1 MAKLSSSSLAFTVQ
15 RREPE
20 LVCPAEPTPREH
32 KLLSD
37 IDDQETLRFQIP
49 FIQFYH
55 RNPSMQGKDPVKVI
69 REALAKA
76 LVFYYPYAGRLW
88 EGHNGKLMVDCT
100 GEGILFI
107 EADADVTLDEI
118 GSDALQP
125 PFPCFDELLYDV
137 PDSDGMQNRPLMLIQ
152 ITRLKCGGFIFALR
166 LNHVISDGTGIAQ
179 FMSAVAEL
187 ARGCATPTTPPVWE
201 RHLLNAND
209 PPRVT
214 CKHNEYDE
222 VEEVVNLSDNM
233 VERSFFFGGNEISSL
248 YKLLPLHLHRCSRFE
263 LLTASLWRCRTLALN
278 LNPNEEVRMMC
289 CANVRSKFNPPLPSG
304 YYGNAFVFP
313 AAKTTAGQL
322 CGNPLEYAVELV
334 KEAKASVTEE
344 YVKSVA
350 SLMVINGKKRVKFP
364 MRGSYLISDLK
375 HMGYRDVDFGWGKAE
390 FGGLAKA
397 IGPISFIISAKDKKG
412 QVGAVVPVCL
422 PAPAM
427 ERFAKELDK
436 MLIHPTYEISKP
448 NFINIASA

>member
-1 MAKLSSSSLAFTVQ
+1 MAKLSSSSLKFTVQ
-15 RREPE
+15 RCEPE
-20 LVCPAEPTPREH
+20 LVCPAKPTPREY

-37 IDDQETLRFQIP
+37 IDDQESLQFQFPI
-49 FIQFYH
+49 IQFYH
-55 RNPSMQGKDPVKVI
+55 HSLSMQGKDPVKVI

-88 EGHNGKLMVDCT
+88 EGHTGKLMVDCT

-118 GSDALQP
+118 ASDALQP
-125 PFPCFDELLYDV
+125 PFPCFDELLYEV
-137 PDSDGMQNRPLMLIQ
+137 PGSDGMLNCPLMLIQ

-166 LNHVISDGTGIAQ
+166 MNHVISDATGLAQ
-179 FMSAVAEL
+179 FMSTVADM
-187 ARGCATPTTPPVWE
+187 ARGCASMPSIPPVWE
-201 RHLLNAND
+201 RHLLDAND

-222 VEEVVNLSDNM
+222 VEEGDHEAFLSDNM
-233 VERSFFFGGNEISSL
+233 VERSFFFGGDEISSL
-248 YKLLPLHLHRCSRFE
+248 YNLLPLHLRRCTKFE
-263 LLTASLWRCRTLALN
+263 LLTASLWRCRTFALN
-278 LNPNEEVRMMC
+278 LNPNEEVRLMC
-289 CANVRSKFNPPLPSG
+289 IVNVRSKFNPPLPSG

-313 AAKTTAGQL
+313 VAKTTAGQL
-322 CGNPLEYAVELV
+322 CRNPLEYAVELV
-334 KEAKASVTEE
+334 KEAKASVTGE

-350 SLMVINGKKRVKFP
+350 SLMVINVKRLKFP
-364 MRGSYLISDLK
+364 MRGSYLISDVR
-375 HMGYRDVDFGWGKAE
+375 HMGFRDLDFGWGKAE

-412 QVGAVVPVCL
+412 EVGALVPVCL

-427 ERFAKELDK
+427 ERFAKELEK
-436 MLIHPTYEISKP
+436 MLMHPTYESQP
-448 NFINIASA
+448 NFI